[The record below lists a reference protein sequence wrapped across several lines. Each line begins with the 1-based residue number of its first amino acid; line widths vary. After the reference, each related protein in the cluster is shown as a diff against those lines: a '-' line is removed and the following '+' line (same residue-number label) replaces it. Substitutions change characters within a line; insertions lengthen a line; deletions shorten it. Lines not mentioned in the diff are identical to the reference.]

1 MLLTRLTPPVAFGQV
16 PEAHQSALG
25 CSTVTE
31 GRPLGPRGGVGVRPG
46 RLGWLL
52 GSTLCTQ
59 QEQLTFPHKQLLAA
73 RRVLAAHAAPLS
85 HASPSFLGGLGH
97 RRWK

>member
-16 PEAHQSALG
+16 PEAHQSAPG

-31 GRPLGPRGGVGVRPG
+31 GRPLGTSGGVGVHPG
-46 RLGWLL
+46 RLGRLL

-73 RRVLAAHAAPLS
+73 RRSLAAHAAPLS

-97 RRWK
+97 WRGK